1 MNHTAINP
9 AWQKK
14 LNQLY
19 AADRRYSDLVDKH
32 QVALDALD
40 PESDRYH
47 DLAAKQEDIQ
57 AFRWEDMVDHYIH
70 NAEIPGREL
79 KAYSKAYQ
87 AHHGYEPYLV

>member
-14 LNQLY
+14 LTQLY
-19 AADRRYSDLVDKH
+19 AADRRYSNLVDKH

-47 DLAAKQEDIQ
+47 DLAARQEDIQ
-57 AFRWEDMVDHYIH
+57 AF
-70 NAEIPGREL
+70 AGRTWWTTTSTTQRSL
-79 KAYSKAYQ
+79 GASSRPTARPTRRTT
-87 AHHGYEPYLV
+87 ATSHI